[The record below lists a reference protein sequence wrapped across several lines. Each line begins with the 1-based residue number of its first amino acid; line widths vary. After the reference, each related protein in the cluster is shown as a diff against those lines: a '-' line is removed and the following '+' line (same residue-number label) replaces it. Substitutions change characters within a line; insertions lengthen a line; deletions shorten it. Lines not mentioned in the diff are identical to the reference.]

1 MIKGVNPTFFK
12 NVTYVFNSP
21 PARHDGGLFTKAQEF
36 FFFWPHY
43 VASGILVPGP
53 GTDPGPWQ

>member
-21 PARHDGGLFTKAQEF
+21 PARHDGGLFYKGSGGF
-36 FFFWPHY
+36 FFGHTMQLPDLGSW
-43 VASGILVPGP
+43 AR
-53 GTDPGPWQ
+53 D